1 MKPAIECEKEGGR
14 NKASDATPALVEAI
28 KDVVSD
34 HTAGSPV
41 DASLRWT
48 NRSPREI
55 AEEIAG
61 RGFSACTDTVRLILT
76 ETLGLRRRKACKDEA
91 GGDFEFRDQQFEH
104 IAALRTLYIK
114 QGSPIISIDTKKKEL
129 LGNFFRAGTAYT
141 DGRIHVADHDFAP
154 KNSLRAIPFGVYDL
168 QRNEGFVLLASGA
181 DNGELACHAI
191 ERWWLRMG
199 QRHYS
204 SKGPLLVLCDCGG
217 GNANRSWRFKED
229 LAWLATRLQRILTIA
244 HYPPYCSKYNPIEHR
259 LFPHVTR
266 AMQGIVLKT
275 MNVVRDCIAR
285 TSTATGLRV
294 LVETTHKIYEKA
306 RPTTARFRERM
317 PLIFEHILPTLN
329 YKIRPMF
336 VRP

>member
-1 MKPAIECEKEGGR
+1 
-14 NKASDATPALVEAI
+14 LVTAI
-28 KDVVSD
+28 KDVVSN

-41 DASLRWT
+41 DVSLQWT
-48 NRSPREI
+48 NRSPRQI
-55 AEEIAG
+55 AEEVAK
-61 RGFSACTDTVRLILT
+61 RGFTVSTDTVRLILT
-76 ETLGLRRRKACKDEA
+76 DDLGLRRRKACKDEA

-114 QGSPIISIDTKKKEL
+114 QGWPIISIDTKQKEL

-141 DGRIHVADHDFAP
+141 DGQIHVADHDFAP
-154 KNSLRAIPFGVYDL
+154 KGALRAIPFGVYDL
-168 QRNEGFVLLASGA
+168 QRNEGLVLLASGA

-199 QRHYS
+199 QPHYP
-204 SKGPLLVLCDCGG
+204 SKCPVLVLCDCGG
-217 GNANRSWRFKED
+217 GNAYRSWRFKED

-266 AMQGIVLKT
+266 AMQGVVLKS

-294 LVETTHKIYEKA
+294 LVETTHNIYEKG
-306 RPTTARFRERM
+306 RKTTALFLERM
-317 PLIFEHILPTLN
+317 PLILGAILPKLN
-329 YKIRPMF
+329 YQVKPMF
-336 VRP
+336 VRS